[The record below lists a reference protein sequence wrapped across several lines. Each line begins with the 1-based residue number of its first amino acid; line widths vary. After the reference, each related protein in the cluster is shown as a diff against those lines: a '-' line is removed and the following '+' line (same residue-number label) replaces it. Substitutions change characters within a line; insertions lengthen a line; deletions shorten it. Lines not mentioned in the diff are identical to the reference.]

1 MQLQLYNPIQQ
12 LRSRSLNSLHLTHP
26 AHPAHPTHQLIH
38 SNKVTL
44 KNQWNQMK
52 EWKTQQWKQLL
63 QQQQR
68 QYQQQQRQYQQQQ
81 RQYQEQQYQE
91 QQYQEQQYQEQQ
103 RQYQEQQRQ
112 YQEQEQQQEQEQEQ
126 NKLYKVKVSDFLN
139 QNWLSLCVN
148 LTCDII
154 YALSTNNIYKY
165 DSTWTNVFNEEYVS
179 FSNISCNT
187 TGKNVIISGIKRVK
201 QDSVITERTSVV
213 YYSDDYGVSW
223 SLIYS
228 NNNTIT
234 TMNDYIIS
242 IKCTNK
248 PSFIIL
254 SLNGYVYE
262 YDKSWKQLMCVNSW
276 CSSIISNYNNNLLMI
291 SSGYM
296 NGGLYISYNYGA
308 SLIKQSTL
316 NFNVLTS
323 SNDSK
328 YIYAICNAKPT
339 QGIYISYDYGKSWN
353 KTLSINTVL
362 TSIYCNNSGKF
373 IVATS
378 NAFIYVSNNYG
389 ISWFKHETIANDWNS
404 SIINED
410 GTLIIGTTL
419 NYAKQMSDIYFFR
432 NFDF

>member
-12 LRSRSLNSLHLTHP
+12 CHSYKSVHP

-44 KNQWNQMK
+44 KTQWNQMK
-52 EWKTQQWKQLL
+52 EWKIQQWNQMKEWKIQQWKQLL
-63 QQQQR
+63 QQQQ
-68 QYQQQQRQYQQQQ
+68 QL
-81 RQYQEQQYQE
+81 QQYQE
-91 QQYQEQQYQEQQ
+91 QQQLQQYQEQQ
-103 RQYQEQQRQ
+103 QKQQQQQQQQKEQQLQQ
-112 YQEQEQQQEQEQEQ
+112 YQEQ
-126 NKLYKVKVSDFLN
+126 NKLYKVEVEGKISDFLN

-201 QDSVITERTSVV
+201 HESIITERTSVV

-234 TMNDYIIS
+234 NINDYIIS

-262 YDKSWKQLMCVNSW
+262 YDKSWKQLMYVNSW
-276 CSSIISNYNNNLLMI
+276 CSSIISNYKNKLLMI

-323 SNDSK
+323 SIDAK

-339 QGIYISYDYGKSWN
+339 QGIYISSDYGKSWN
-353 KTLSINTVL
+353 KTLSVNTIL
-362 TSIYCNNSGKF
+362 TSIYCNNIGKF

-378 NAFIYVSNNYG
+378 NAFMYVSNNYG
-389 ISWFKHETIANDWNS
+389 ISWFKHETTANDWNS

-419 NYAKQMSDIYFFR
+419 NYAKQMSDIYFFS
-432 NFDF
+432 NFNFG